1 MNETSF
7 FLSKHCNEII
17 ERETEK
23 DWMDENIELTI
34 DASWKG
40 SYKKIEWYNK
50 NRFAKKMKDSKI
62 INKNGFYSKIWFIF
76 QIESKNEVILAI
88 IISSNDW

>member
-23 DWMDENIELTI
+23 DWMDENIKLTI

-40 SYKKIEWYNK
+40 SYKKKLNDIT
-50 NRFAKKMKDSKI
+50 KI
-62 INKNGFYSKIWFIF
+62 DLRK
-76 QIESKNEVILAI
+76 KNER
-88 IISSNDW
+88 